1 MPRTH
6 RAKCIEREQIEF
18 YTAYALIKDL
28 PDKIRS
34 FESKSDK
41 DIQQLLHE
49 WTYLVHDLVHSLR
62 PGKYD
67 KNRWD
72 ALDKM
77 QAIKAGVI
85 LRLRNGHGPEYT
97 DQLGEQTRR
106 NISDRMKALFE
117 KTTKLREDDLEQWA
131 ACFVDEAADNG
142 SDLDLSPDQTAES
155 LSTHNSQA
163 SGICHCPS
171 TSAPNIQKPRAGMG
185 AMGGVPGVSSDFPI
199 GTLASRPLKDHGRE
213 GGWKIVRP
221 EASSV
226 FVSGTSSVQA
236 DEDSDGSF
244 VLVKDESDT
253 GSDYDT
259 DK

>member
-1 MPRTH
+1 MPRTGQ
-6 RAKCIEREQIEF
+6 AKRIMREKLGF
-18 YTAYALIKDL
+18 YTAYALVKDL
-28 PDKIRS
+28 PGQVRS
-34 FESKSDK
+34 FEGKSDK
-41 DIQQLLHE
+41 QIQQLLQE
-49 WTYLVHDLVHSLR
+49 WTYLVNDLVHSRR
-62 PGKYD
+62 PD
-67 KNRWD
+67 PDHPDRWD
-72 ALDKM
+72 AVFKKE
-77 QAIKAGVI
+77 AIKDDLS
-85 LRLRNGHGPEYT
+85 LRLHIGYSPEYT

-106 NISDRMKALFE
+106 NISDRMRALFE
-117 KTTKLREDDLEQWA
+117 KKTKLREDDLEQWA

-142 SDLDLSPDQTAES
+142 SDLDLSPDQTAGC

-171 TSAPNIQKPRAGMG
+171 TSAPKIQKPRAGVG